1 MSNIKNSQKTGKS
14 LVISGSTSGLG
25 KEMSI
30 EFARRGWLVAGIG
43 KTKAKVEEMATIMGE
58 KHHIVQCDVSCDS
71 AVKSFSNDIIE
82 KIGAP

>member
-43 KTKAKVEEMATIMGE
+43 KTKAKVEETLLCGGQTSHSYI
-58 KHHIVQCDVSCDS
+58 K
-71 AVKSFSNDIIE
+71 IILLE
-82 KIGAP
+82 IF